1 MMMDLLNDFIMKH
14 FAASMVVMVIAV
26 VCFGFIVWW
35 CSALYYRIKK
45 VEQLPCNAHGGRM
58 GELEKTMA
66 EIKEDLTVIKSV
78 IIQHTIHHPMRD
90 PDPTELAVMDP
101 GSRPG

>member
-1 MMMDLLNDFIMKH
+1 
-14 FAASMVVMVIAV
+14 
-26 VCFGFIVWW
+26 
-35 CSALYYRIKK
+35 
-45 VEQLPCNAHGGRM
+45 M

-90 PDPTELAVMDP
+90 PNSTELAVMDP